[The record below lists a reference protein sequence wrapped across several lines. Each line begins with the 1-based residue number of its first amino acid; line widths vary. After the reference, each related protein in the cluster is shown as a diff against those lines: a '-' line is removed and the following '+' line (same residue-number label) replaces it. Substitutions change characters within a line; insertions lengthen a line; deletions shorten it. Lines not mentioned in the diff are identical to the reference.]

1 MRVEW
6 ACSTCGDVFTR
17 KSNCERHINGKNI
30 HAGVGNP
37 VPVSVYPYG
46 GKRRRHSRVIH
57 PGEGYRNDYYYD
69 NYSHLHAQP
78 VGPLGAGGNYAHG
91 NIAAGPH
98 QRNRPTSL
106 QKKAERWELLASIA
120 ENMEK
125 VFKSFSLPAGVAAAP
140 QGFPTK
146 MVVGR
151 MCDRCLTIDYLFL
164 PNFNTGDYDVN
175 SHVCNRD
182 NPVDSHK
189 VENIR
194 EKILPQGLKQTVDM
208 WLAGYPKYLVAHRIS
223 SEQLSALPATIRD
236 MRVIKIDAAE
246 IENNGH
252 RRDSEGGN
260 DETGRRK
267 GTAYIIRAI
276 QSSGRSPSVADDHGS
291 SNREEDLYGW
301 VALTDDE
308 IVDFLGKARA
318 TAMVYEVFNPDGN
331 GNNNSQQ
338 QQQDHHHYYY
348 LEIIPPYEIEARQRA
363 EQNAMIKSM
372 IKEMSTEMVSELKE
386 EEMNDSDGSW
396 ENYFS
401 KRQQEQPMA
410 GAGNNNNSAQ
420 QHNAQNRHYA
430 IQDILD
436 GTTEKESWY
445 LGIEIEEGVTRIW
458 GFPGVSADM
467 MKPKSQEQGN
477 GGRRVNHQDDE
488 NKCQVCYGLEYPS
501 RTMSSFLLGLFPLLE
516 DVELDMKGNGAIQDN
531 NSNPFSFARDKGLQI
546 IRDNGTCKIESIKP
560 NEIIFTIPKRK
571 NYSWK
576 YFGLTKSF
584 AGRYRLLLLS
594 NGENNDRSH
603 GTRPATNRKKLW
615 ALSRVA

>member
-1 MRVEW
+1 MRHEW
-6 ACSTCGDVFTR
+6 ACSICGDVFTR

-37 VPVSVYPYG
+37 IPVSVYPYG
-46 GKRRRHSRVIH
+46 GKRQRHSRVIH
-57 PGEGYRNDYYYD
+57 PGEGYRSDYYYD
-69 NYSHLHAQP
+69 NYSRLHAQP

-91 NIAAGPH
+91 NIAAGRH

-106 QKKAERWELLASIA
+106 QKKAERWELLASIS

-125 VFKSFSLPAGVAAAP
+125 VSKSFSQPAGVAAAP
-140 QGFPTK
+140 QGFPTE
-146 MVVGR
+146 MVVCR
-151 MCDRCLTIDYLFL
+151 MCDRCLARTYLFL
-164 PNFNTGDYDVN
+164 PNFNTGDYDVY

-194 EKILPQGLKQTVDM
+194 EKTLPQSLKQIVDM

-246 IENNGH
+246 IKNNGSSSK
-252 RRDSEGGN
+252 RDCEGGN

-267 GTAYIIRAI
+267 GTAYIIKAI
-276 QSSGRSPSVADDHGS
+276 QSSGRSPSVADDHG

-308 IVDFLGKARA
+308 ILDFLGKARA

-338 QQQDHHHYYY
+338 QQQDHHYYY
-348 LEIIPPYEIEARQRA
+348 LKIVPPYEIEVRQRA

-372 IKEMSTEMVSELKE
+372 IKEMYTEMMSELKE
-386 EEMNDSDGSW
+386 EEMNDPDGSW

-401 KRQQEQPMA
+401 KRQEEQPMA
-410 GAGNNNNSAQ
+410 GAGNNNNSVQ

-436 GTTEKESWY
+436 GPTEKESWY

-467 MKPKSQEQGN
+467 MKPESQEQGN
-477 GGRRVNHQDDE
+477 GGRGVNHQVDE

-501 RTMSSFLLGLFPLLE
+501 RTMSSFLFGLFPLLE
-516 DVELDMKGNGAIQDN
+516 DVELDMKGNRATQD

-546 IRDNGTCKIESIKP
+546 IQDNATCKIESIKP

-571 NYSWK
+571 DYSWK

-584 AGRYRLLLLS
+584 AGRYRLLLVS

-603 GTRPATNRKKLW
+603 STRPATNGKKLW
-615 ALSRVA
+615 ALCKVA